1 MILKHLKDLNK
12 DYFATSST
20 INYKDMPSNKV
31 NDFFWFL
38 EIVLFFHCSDQYA
51 FVIVCKVVGW
61 GEGGVQF
68 AAKTTDAMVR
78 FKSMYTDYFFF
89 EK

>member
-1 MILKHLKDLNK
+1 
-12 DYFATSST
+12 
-20 INYKDMPSNKV
+20 MPSTKV
-31 NDFFWFL
+31 NDFFLVSWNCT
-38 EIVLFFHCSDQYA
+38 FFHSSDQYA

-78 FKSMYTDYFFF
+78 FKSMYTDYF
-89 EK
+89 